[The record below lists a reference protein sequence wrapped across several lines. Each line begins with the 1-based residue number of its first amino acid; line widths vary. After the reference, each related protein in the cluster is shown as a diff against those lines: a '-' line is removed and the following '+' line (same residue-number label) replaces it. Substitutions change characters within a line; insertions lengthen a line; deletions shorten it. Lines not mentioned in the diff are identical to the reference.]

1 MDGSV
6 SDLISLL
13 AWPSLFNVDNFQ
25 QSSNFSVLMLSS
37 ETVNENL
44 QLAIILIPT

>member
-25 QSSNFSVLMLSS
+25 QSSNFSVLILSS
-37 ETVNENL
+37 EVLDEDL
-44 QLAIILIPT
+44 QLAITPIPT